1 MSHGSGRRR
10 KGNAGHHEEHEN
22 HERWLVTY
30 ADMITLLMVLFIVL
44 FAISQVNQKKFDEFG
59 HGLSKSFGES
69 KVVDGGPGV
78 LDGSNKQSDVD
89 EDAVAVQ
96 EAVTRQEQ
104 DVLVA
109 KQIDD
114 QFVKLRKEITRSL
127 QLRGMNGAVQFDRQ
141 ERGLVINVVTDK
153 VLFDL
158 GSADLRPQGAR
169 VLDAIGP
176 SLARAGNV
184 LSVEG
189 HTDNIPISGGG
200 FPSNWE
206 LSTER
211 STTVLRYLL
220 TKGVR
225 ASRVSAAGYADQ
237 RPLVANDTP
246 AHRARNRRVAI
257 VVLNPTAMSSTAP
270 LTSAGAVTA
279 PATSL
284 FDNPKF
290 GGP

>member
-1 MSHGSGRRR
+1 MSATSRARGRRR
-10 KGNAGHHEEHEN
+10 QADHAEEEHAN
-22 HERWLVTY
+22 HERWLLTY
-30 ADMITLLMVLFIVL
+30 ADMMTLLVALFIVL

-69 KVVDGGPGV
+69 KVVDGGPGI

-89 EDAVAVQ
+89 EDAVSVQ
-96 EAVTRQEQ
+96 EAVAKQNQ
-104 DVLVA
+104 DVLVSKA
-109 KQIDD
+109 VDD
-114 QFVKLRKEITRSL
+114 QFVKLRQEITRSL
-127 QLRGMNGAVQFDRQ
+127 RLRGLDGSVQFDRQ

-176 SLARAGNV
+176 SLAKVRNT

-189 HTDNIPISGGG
+189 HTDNIPISGGA

-211 STTVLRYLL
+211 ATTVLRYLL
-220 TKGVR
+220 TKHVS
-225 ASRVSAAGYADQ
+225 AARVSAAGYADQ
-237 RPLVANDTP
+237 RPLVRNDTP
-246 AHRARNRRVAI
+246 THRARNRRVAI
-257 VVLNPTAMSSTAP
+257 VVLNPNAT
-270 LTSAGAVTA
+270 TSAASVTA
-279 PATSL
+279 PAVVPLADPIS
-284 FDNPKF
+284 
-290 GGP
+290 GGH

>member
-1 MSHGSGRRR
+1 MSATSRARSRRR
-10 KGNAGHHEEHEN
+10 QADQEEEHAN
-22 HERWLVTY
+22 HERWLLTY

-69 KVVDGGPGV
+69 KVVDGGPGL

-89 EDAVAVQ
+89 EDAVSVQ
-96 EAVTRQEQ
+96 EAVTKQEQ
-104 DVLVA
+104 DVMVTKA
-109 KQIDD
+109 VDD
-114 QFVKLRKEITRSL
+114 QFVKLRQEITRSL
-127 QLRGMNGAVQFDRQ
+127 QLRGLDGSVQFDRQ

-176 SLARAGNV
+176 SLARVKNT

-189 HTDNIPISGGG
+189 HTDNIPISGGA

-211 STTVLRYLL
+211 ATTVLRYLL
-220 TKGVR
+220 TKRVSP
-225 ASRVSAAGYADQ
+225 SRVSAAGYADQ
-237 RPLVANDTP
+237 RPLVANNTP

-257 VVLNPTAMSSTAP
+257 VVLNPSALSSA
-270 LTSAGAVTA
+270 AAVTA
-279 PATSL
+279 PVVVPLSDL
-284 FDNPKF
+284 KS
-290 GGP
+290 GGQ

>member
-1 MSHGSGRRR
+1 MSTTSRARGRRR
-10 KGNAGHHEEHEN
+10 QADHEEEHAN
-22 HERWLVTY
+22 HERWLLTY

-59 HGLSKSFGES
+59 HGLSKSFGET
-69 KVVDGGPGV
+69 KVTDGSSGV

-89 EDAVAVQ
+89 EDAVSVQ
-96 EAVTRQEQ
+96 EAVAKQEQ
-104 DVLVA
+104 DVLVSKA
-109 KQIDD
+109 VND
-114 QFVKLRKEITRSL
+114 QFVKLRREITRSL
-127 QLRGMNGAVQFDRQ
+127 QLRHLDGSVQFERQ
-141 ERGLVINVVTDK
+141 DRGLVINVVTDK

-176 SLARAGNV
+176 SLARVTNT

-189 HTDNIPISGGG
+189 HTDNIPISGGA

-211 STTVLRYLL
+211 ATTVLRYLL
-220 TKGVR
+220 TKRVS
-225 ASRVSAAGYADQ
+225 AKRVSAAGYADQ

-257 VVLNPTAMSSTAP
+257 VVLNPP
-270 LTSAGAVTA
+270 LTTSAAAVTA
-279 PATSL
+279 PEVVPLANPTS
-284 FDNPKF
+284 
-290 GGP
+290 GGH

>member
-1 MSHGSGRRR
+1 MSATSRSRGRRR
-10 KGNAGHHEEHEN
+10 QADHEEEHAN
-22 HERWLVTY
+22 HERWLLTY

-59 HGLSKSFGES
+59 HGLSKSFGAA
-69 KVVDGGPGV
+69 KVVDGGSGV
-78 LDGSNKQSDVD
+78 LEGSNKQSDV
-89 EDAVAVQ
+89 EDDSVSVQ
-96 EAVTRQEQ
+96 EPVARQDQ
-104 DVLVA
+104 SASADKA
-109 KQIDD
+109 IDD
-114 QFVKLRKEITRSL
+114 TFVKLRQEITRSL
-127 QLRGMNGAVQFDRQ
+127 RLRGLNGSVEFDRQ
-141 ERGLVINVVTDK
+141 ERGLVINVVTDE

-176 SLARAGNV
+176 PLAHVRNT

-189 HTDNIPISGGG
+189 HTDNIPISGGA

-220 TKGVR
+220 TKGIR
-225 ASRVSAAGYADQ
+225 PSRVSAAGYADQ

-257 VVLNPTAMSSTAP
+257 VVLNPAATATA
-270 LTSAGAVTA
+270 ADVTA
-279 PATSL
+279 PATFPLTS
-284 FDNPKF
+284 PTS
-290 GGP
+290 GGR